1 MKIEREVILKV
12 KINEN
17 TELKQ
22 GDLVTFVAN
31 GSSHIG
37 CFRGIS
43 KKGALEFEYTV
54 GETKIKFNVMP
65 RSIVEMEVVGNE
77 MLAG

>member
-1 MKIEREVILKV
+1 MKIEREVIIKV

-22 GDLVTFVAN
+22 GDLVSFIAN

-37 CFRGIS
+37 SFRGIS

-54 GETKIKFNVMP
+54 AGKEIKFNVMP
-65 RSIVEMEVVGNE
+65 RSIVAIEVIGQ
-77 MLAG
+77 